1 MREVGS
7 SQRAGGRDS
16 HCCMMLI
23 AVLAVGGCNRPLTP
37 PVMVAAGSGT
47 GVSGAGGGSGGAA
60 GAGAVAPQPISF
72 LSLLAEM
79 TNRDLLAV
87 HPRAHAPHKC
97 LQASSY
103 DRGSTAPDQPGW
115 FANQDWSWY
124 IRDEMNQGR
133 REWVLLDA
141 PGPGALTRYW
151 TTFGSGSET
160 GTLRFYLDGST
171 TPFWA
176 GKATE
181 RVGINPEMGWPLSS
195 RTVDRDPLQGGQA
208 HPGHNLYAPIPYAK
222 SLKITYD
229 VPPGNRSSSF
239 RLWYNINYRSYGP
252 GIQVQSFDPSALADP
267 AVAAKLAETNAQ
279 LSSPD
284 TAPRGLGNRQL
295 RTSGLLASAQAL
307 EQPLAGA
314 GAIRRL
320 RLTLQAGD
328 QAAALRHTLLELGFD
343 GRQTARVPVGLFFG
357 TGSKR
362 FAPLHEWYRTV
373 DPATGQMTVY
383 WTMPYQANANVRVV
397 NSGDQPVQ
405 VDLEVETGAWSWT
418 RDSMHFHAAYREDLR
433 LPTVGA
439 QGKDWNYVTIQ
450 GRGVYVGDT
459 LEVSKSAR
467 SWWGEGDEKIFVDGE
482 AFPSHFGTGTEDYYG
497 YAWGHTET
505 FSQPFISQPLGDANQ
520 ASGTTVNS
528 RTRAL
533 DGIPFDQSL
542 KVDMEVW
549 NWHGG
554 PVDYSVATFWYQ
566 IP

>member
-1 MREVGS
+1 
-7 SQRAGGRDS
+7 
-16 HCCMMLI
+16 
-23 AVLAVGGCNRPLTP
+23 
-37 PVMVAAGSGT
+37 
-47 GVSGAGGGSGGAA
+47 
-60 GAGAVAPQPISF
+60 
-72 LSLLAEM
+72 
-79 TNRDLLAV
+79 
-87 HPRAHAPHKC
+87 
-97 LQASSY
+97 
-103 DRGSTAPDQPGW
+103 
-115 FANQDWSWY
+115 
-124 IRDEMNQGR
+124 
-133 REWVLLDA
+133 
-141 PGPGALTRYW
+141 
-151 TTFGSGSET
+151 
-160 GTLRFYLDGST
+160 
-171 TPFWA
+171 
-176 GKATE
+176 
-181 RVGINPEMGWPLSS
+181 
-195 RTVDRDPLQGGQA
+195 
-208 HPGHNLYAPIPYAK
+208 
-222 SLKITYD
+222 
-229 VPPGNRSSSF
+229 
-239 RLWYNINYRSYGP
+239 
-252 GIQVQSFDPSALADP
+252 
-267 AVAAKLAETNAQ
+267 
-279 LSSPD
+279 
-284 TAPRGLGNRQL
+284 
-295 RTSGLLASAQAL
+295 
-307 EQPLAGA
+307 PLAGA

-320 RLTLQAGD
+320 RLTLQAGN
-328 QAAALRHTLLELGFD
+328 QAAALRQTLLELGFD

-362 FAPLHEWYRTV
+362 FEALNEWYRTV